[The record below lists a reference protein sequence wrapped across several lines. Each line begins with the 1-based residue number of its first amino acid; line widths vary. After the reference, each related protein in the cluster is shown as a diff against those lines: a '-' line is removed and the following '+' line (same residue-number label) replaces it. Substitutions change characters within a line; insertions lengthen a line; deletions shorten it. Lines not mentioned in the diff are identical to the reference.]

1 MQKGYN
7 LGKKKNNNK
16 IIHFILGVLTLT
28 LVGVFT
34 IGVNSKC
41 NDLNVEIHDFNRQLT
56 YFRNEITNLD
66 GQITHLNRS
75 DYIVKIAKEK
85 IDLVAAVIEPDEIVL
100 NDK

>member
-1 MQKGYN
+1 LQKGCK

-41 NDLNVEIHDFNRQLT
+41 NDLNVEIHDLNRQLT

-66 GQITHLNRS
+66 GRITHLNRS

-100 NDK
+100 ND